1 MPRLG
6 AHMSIAG
13 GVDKA
18 VWRGHSI
25 GCETIQIFTKNT
37 NQWYAR
43 PLSEAEVERFRQA
56 QEETGVRPVFAH
68 TSYLIN
74 LGSPRE
80 ELWRKSIES
89 FVGEIERCHLLGLPF
104 IVVHPGAHMGEGEAE
119 GLKRIARGLD
129 EVLERTA
136 HTQVKILLETT
147 AGQGSQ
153 LGYRFEHLAWLI
165 GESRHPQRLGVCFDT
180 CHAFAAG
187 YDLRTP
193 EAFAA
198 TWEEFE
204 RVIGLNR
211 LEAVHLNDSRG
222 TLGSRLDRHEHIGK
236 GEIGLEAF
244 RLLLND
250 PRFQRLP
257 MVLETPKGP
266 DLKEDVMNLNTLRSL
281 IR

>member
-1 MPRLG
+1 
-6 AHMSIAG
+6 MSIAG

-43 PLSEAEVERFRQA
+43 PLSPAEVERFRQA
-56 QEETGVRPVFAH
+56 QEETGVSPVFAH

-74 LGSPRE
+74 LGSPQE

-136 HTQVKILLETT
+136 HTRVKILLETT
-147 AGQGSQ
+147 AGQGTQ

-165 GESRHPQRLGVCFDT
+165 GESRCPQRLGVCFDT

-204 RVIGLNR
+204 RVIGIDR

-236 GEIGLEAF
+236 GEIGLEGF
-244 RLLLND
+244 RLLLSD
-250 PRFQRLP
+250 PRFQHLP

-266 DLKEDVMNLNTLRSL
+266 DLKEDVMNLSTLRSL
-281 IR
+281 MH